1 MRTVGLSNIATLWS
15 ALDVSLLA
23 GYLCN
28 LELKPLTKS
37 LIDCP
42 TDEDCFY
49 VDLTVKMGF
58 FLAIVAVLTG
68 YVVNVMMA
76 HILHA
81 VKDKRT
87 CIDEHSP
94 LNIDI
99 VFNDEL
105 HEIPK
110 TRAKTVLDESIMS
123 QTNSNPNP
131 NSWNHANKILD
142 RLAHKLPYTLCFFE
156 LKYNLITMTQLDGRH
171 KRMCEID
178 EVGTMR
184 SLVI

>member
-1 MRTVGLSNIATLWS
+1 MRCTWCNILC
-15 ALDVSLLA
+15 ALHGFNDFRQKELMGRAELNK
-23 GYLCN
+23 LC
-28 LELKPLTKS
+28 
-37 LIDCP
+37 
-42 TDEDCFY
+42 
-49 VDLTVKMGF
+49 
-58 FLAIVAVLTG
+58 
-68 YVVNVMMA
+68 
-76 HILHA
+76 
-81 VKDKRT
+81 
-87 CIDEHSP
+87 
-94 LNIDI
+94 